1 MFKWSEV
8 LEDQRERLIKVLEN
22 IFNEAIDYRTMQ
34 YIAEIYKD
42 GTIIKW
48 SCVARSN
55 TFSSSSYNGD
65 SLEVA
70 RYDFSD
76 LDIAVTEED
85 FRRHMTEEERQDI
98 EYRAKEDNL
107 SFLNYIYSSGK
118 YRKLIEEVEQE
129 WIDWY
134 KDEYAYISACDT
146 VDYKIYDEMR
156 AEGN

>member
-8 LEDQRERLIKVLEN
+8 LEDQRERLIKALEN
-22 IFNEAIDYRTMQ
+22 IFNEAIEHRTMQ

-42 GTIIKW
+42 GTITKW

-70 RYDFSD
+70 RYDFSN
-76 LDIAVTEED
+76 LDIEVTEED
-85 FRRHMTEEERQDI
+85 FRCHMTEEEQKDVTW
-98 EYRAKEDNL
+98 RAKEDGL
-107 SFLNYIYSSGK
+107 SFLNYIYNSGN
-118 YRKLIEEVEQE
+118 YTELIEKVEQE
-129 WIDWY
+129 WLDWY

-146 VDYKIYDEMR
+146 INYKIYDELR
-156 AEGN
+156 TEG